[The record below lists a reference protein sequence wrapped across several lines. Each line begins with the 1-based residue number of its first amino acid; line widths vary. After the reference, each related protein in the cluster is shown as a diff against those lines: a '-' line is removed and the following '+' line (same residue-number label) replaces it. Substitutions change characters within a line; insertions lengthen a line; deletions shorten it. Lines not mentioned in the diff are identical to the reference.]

1 MGAGK
6 DMAEA
11 ALIATSAAACLIPDA
26 WAVAAEM
33 YKAQCDPD
41 AMIEAA
47 QAWFD
52 TAGEL
57 GRAVAACEDAT
68 NSVAGTG
75 WEGDWQ
81 GHDADAFTNK
91 AAQLSQQMMVDQ
103 VFAVTVGIAV
113 LTTAILNYIRIVIMA
128 VMALALAVYAALI
141 FAAMASIV
149 GNLGGSESLEAAA
162 AMFAAEC
169 EVSLQ
174 ELDTSFTVIE
184 RVLAGTI
191 TVFLAGDAGIQAAF
205 FGNHE
210 VGEELFAA
218 TVAGLPTIAT
228 GLTAR
233 LYQNT
238 VARYMGNPYGNI
250 LGRSLGL
257 SDTIFGSSFLDRAD
271 QPLDPVPHS

>member
-47 QAWFD
+47 TAWFD

-57 GRAVAACEDAT
+57 NSAVSACEDAT

-75 WEGDWQ
+75 WEGNWQ
-81 GHDADAFTNK
+81 GHDADAFTKK
-91 AAQLSQQMMVDQ
+91 AAQLSQQMMVDE
-103 VFAVTVGIAV
+103 VLAGVVGVAV
-113 LTTAILNYIRIVIMA
+113 LTTAVLNYVRIVVMA
-128 VMALALAVYAALI
+128 VMALVLAIYAALI
-141 FAAMASIV
+141 LAAMASVV
-149 GNLGGSESLEAAA
+149 GNLGASESLEAEA

-174 ELDTSFTVIE
+174 DMDTSFTTVE
-184 RVLAGTI
+184 RVLAGAI
-191 TVFLAGDAGIQAAF
+191 AAVLAGDAGIQAAF
-205 FGNHE
+205 LGNHE
-210 VGEELFAA
+210 VGEELVAA

-233 LYQNT
+233 LYQN
-238 VARYMGNPYGNI
+238 VVSRYMGNPYGNT
-250 LGRSLGL
+250 LGRALGL
-257 SDTIFGSSFLDRAD
+257 GDTIFGSSFLDRAD